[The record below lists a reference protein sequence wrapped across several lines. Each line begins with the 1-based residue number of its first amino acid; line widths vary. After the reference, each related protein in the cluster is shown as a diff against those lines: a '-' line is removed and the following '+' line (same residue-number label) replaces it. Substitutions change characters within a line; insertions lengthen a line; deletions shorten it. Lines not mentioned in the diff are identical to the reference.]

1 MRKLQMIE
9 ISEILY
15 RWVKGSKLKQI
26 AKSLGFARNTVREV
40 VRQASDLG
48 LLPEDTADKVEAI
61 SASMSGDRY
70 KSTTKIENSAAVLKD
85 FDERIQKW
93 LKEDSITVKQ
103 ISRLIKRAGVDLSYS
118 SVRRYINTNFLKQK
132 THCVPIFT
140 EAGEEAQVDYGYVGL
155 MLDPI
160 SGKMK
165 KTQAFV
171 MTLSYSRYRYVEFVF
186 KQDAMTWVQCHINA
200 FNFLGGVPKAVLLD
214 NLKAGVVKADIYDPT
229 INKNYSE
236 LERFYDFIIDPA
248 KVRTPEHKGKVERSV
263 LIVKQQLIAGRDYKD
278 IIEANVQARDWCRN
292 DIAHQVTRTTG
303 ETPSVMFE
311 RDEKPCLLK
320 LPAAVFDIAEWVC
333 AKVHKDHHIVFRN
346 NFYSLPTEYIDTE
359 VWVKGGLRTIEVY
372 QKYQLIKSHVRLEGR
387 GKWQSDLNDYP
398 ESALRFLRQ
407 TPEKCLFEAAVIG
420 DSTLKIMTI
429 TLEHKSKQRLR
440 KAQAILRLAI
450 TFSAERLERA
460 CLRSCTYNNY
470 LYESIKNILEKNLE
484 EKTLEEPSPINN
496 KLDSSG
502 AYLRPASEY
511 NIETGV
517 YHG

>member
-1 MRKLQMIE
+1 MRKLQMRE

-26 AKSLGFARNTVREV
+26 ARSLGFARNTVRDV

-48 LLPEDTADKVEAI
+48 LSLEDTADKVEAI
-61 SASMSGDRY
+61 SASMSVDRY
-70 KSTTKIENSAAVLKD
+70 KSKVKIDNSAAILKD
-85 FDERIQKW
+85 FDERIQNW
-93 LKEDSITVKQ
+93 LKENSITVKQ
-103 ISRLIKRAGVDLSYS
+103 ISRIIQKSGVDISYS
-118 SVRRYINTNFLKQK
+118 SIRRYINANFLKQK
-132 THCVPIFT
+132 THCIPIFT
-140 EAGEEAQVDYGYVGL
+140 QAGEEAQVDYGYVGL
-155 MLDPI
+155 MLDPV
-160 SGKMK
+160 SRKMK
-165 KTQAFV
+165 KAQAFV

-186 KQDAMTWVQCHINA
+186 RQDAMTWVQCHINA

-236 LERFYDFIIDPA
+236 LERFYNFIADPA

-263 LIVKQQLIAGRDYKD
+263 LIVKQQLIAGREYKD
-278 IIEANVQARDWCRN
+278 IIEANTQARDWCRH

-303 ETPSVMFE
+303 ETPATMFE
-311 RDEKPCLLK
+311 RDEKSCLLE
-320 LPAAVFDIAEWVC
+320 LPFTVFDIAEWSC
-333 AKVHKDHHIVFRN
+333 AKVQKDHHVVFKN
-346 NFYSLPTEYIDTE
+346 NFYSLPTEYIGTE
-359 VWVKGGLRTIEVY
+359 VWVKGGLRTIEIY
-372 QKYQLIKSHVRLEGR
+372 QKHQLIKSHVRLEGK

-420 DSTLKIMTI
+420 DATLKII
-429 TLEHKSKQRLR
+429 TLTLDHKSKQRLR

-450 TFSAERLERA
+450 TFSAERLEKA

-484 EKTLEEPSPINN
+484 DKILEESLPIHCN
-496 KLDSSG
+496 LDSSG